1 MGENT
6 DLIWRFWEFCS
17 SQFQND
23 NAKHRFRHQTYSSPT
38 FCDHC
43 GSLLYGLYQQGLRC
57 EGRKRELIVLIA
69 LHSQLFRR
77 VSKTLLRRLFLCSF
91 ATLKHGCI
99 FLFFSL
105 FVFISLSATLSW
117 LGLLIVNYCHRVS
130 QTTDLVCVRTD
141 CFPWLDYRGG
151 RADCWRTKFACNSI
165 ICCSPGHQQ
174 VPPHLG
180 GTQLQSRQHH
190 LWPLRLHPVRAL
202 LPGHEVRW

>member
-1 MGENT
+1 MLVICEI
-6 DLIWRFWEFCS
+6 DFKKS
-17 SQFQND
+17 
-23 NAKHRFRHQTYSSPT
+23 
-38 FCDHC
+38 
-43 GSLLYGLYQQGLRC
+43 LYGPWANVYGFYLWLN
-57 EGRKRELIVLIA
+57 ELL
-69 LHSQLFRR
+69 QE
-77 VSKTLLRRLFLCSF
+77 
-91 ATLKHGCI
+91 
-99 FLFFSL
+99 LFFS
-105 FVFISLSATLSW
+105 TLSW

-151 RADCWRTKFACNSI
+151 RADWWRAKFACNSI

-202 LPGHEVRW
+202 LPGHEVRWYCCLLPPSLPQWDIRRSSFFKI